1 MGAFEVIEHTADI
14 GIIARG
20 ATLVEVFEA
29 AAEGM
34 FSLMLDPGS
43 VENRAWLV
51 REVEADDHAGLLVA
65 WLNDLLAVVNIEA
78 FLPVVLVVDQ
88 ISHGRLRATVHG
100 EPIDPDRHRFLRD
113 IKAATYHMVEVKQ
126 VDEGWTAQ
134 VIFDV

>member
-1 MGAFEVIEHTADI
+1 MGSFEVFEHTADI

-20 ATLVEVFEA
+20 STLVEVFEA

-34 FSLMLDPGS
+34 FSLMVDPCS
-43 VENRAWLV
+43 IQNRAWLE
-51 REVEADDHAGLLVA
+51 RRVEADDHEGLLVA
-65 WLNDLLAVVNIEA
+65 WLNNLLAVVNIEA

-88 ISHGRLRATVHG
+88 LSPRRLRATVHG
-100 EPIDPDRHRFLRD
+100 EPIDPDRHHFRRD

-126 VDEGWTAQ
+126 ADGGWTAR